1 MPLFDYKIV
10 RSKKLSSSTTIRINE
25 KDGVV
30 VRAPFWVP
38 EFSIRNFV
46 NDRADW
52 IVNQLQKVKTKK
64 IDAKKYVPGETHL
77 FFGREY
83 PLEVSHSTIPTRT
96 KVLLHEEKI
105 LVTIFVGHDEEKKRN
120 EIKDGIL
127 RWYLEEGIGVIT
139 EKVNFY
145 SSKLN
150 VTYGRIDLKKVSSI
164 WGSCSASNNLSFN
177 RKLVMAPHEIVDYV
191 VIHEACHMIQRNHSS
206 RFWSLVA
213 KLDPQY
219 REHRRWLR
227 DNHHLLSI

>member
-1 MPLFDYKIV
+1 M
-10 RSKKLSSSTTIRINE
+10 
-25 KDGVV
+25 V

-46 NDRADW
+46 NDRSDW
-52 IVNQLQKVKTKK
+52 IVNQLNRIKSRKVS
-64 IDAKKYVPGETHL
+64 DKKYESGEKHL
-77 FFGREY
+77 FFGQEY
-83 PLEVSHSTIPTRT
+83 PLELAHSELPTRT
-96 KVLLHEEKI
+96 KVRLLENKI
-105 LVTIFVGHDEEKKRN
+105 HVTVFAGHADIQKKK
-120 EIKDGIL
+120 EIKEGIL

-145 SSKLN
+145 SEKLN
-150 VTYGRIDLKKVSSI
+150 VSYTRIELKKVISI

-191 VIHEACHMIQRNHSS
+191 VIHETCHMIQRNHSS
-206 RFWSLVA
+206 RFWALVA